1 MIQRIAREGFKG
13 NRYAIIVHKQPHL
26 NDGLMTFFLADTE
39 LALPLLQNIPF
50 FIQAI
55 LVRAVNFEIEVC
67 DIVIDH
73 FRCPTGFFYQV
84 RVDAPK
90 DLVFVIS
97 EEGKSIVD
105 IVTVKVLQ
113 NWLVIVIV
121 LPDGGTLGRGVQ
133 EPAKNQ
139 EFCKA
144 VDIVF
149 HLSETFIRGEEV
161 SQPQFLKD
169 PFEEEVAKEL
179 RMAEAVGAPFTEGKV
194 VYFRRLRCGAIR
206 EQGRNQG
213 ISCLEGILQALDI
226 IWLAV
231 VISVK
236 GTDVMDD
243 LLLGDLFPI
252 RFCDPNRLNETEI
265 RFSIICKAFD
275 VHSTLQKTYRPTHIV
290 YHKSVKKARK
300 TLQNKKKIYFRGLT
314 KWQTRE
320 DIKNKKNM
328 DPLSMYFMKVG
339 NVIVKCSYAGNG
351 RSLAGCFL
359 SYLEKKVM
367 LLD

>member
-1 MIQRIAREGFKG
+1 M
-13 NRYAIIVHKQPHL
+13 
-26 NDGLMTFFLADTE
+26 
-39 LALPLLQNIPF
+39 
-50 FIQAI
+50 
-55 LVRAVNFEIEVC
+55 
-67 DIVIDH
+67 
-73 FRCPTGFFYQV
+73 
-84 RVDAPK
+84 
-90 DLVFVIS
+90 
-97 EEGKSIVD
+97 
-105 IVTVKVLQ
+105 
-113 NWLVIVIV
+113 
-121 LPDGGTLGRGVQ
+121 
-133 EPAKNQ
+133 
-139 EFCKA
+139 
-144 VDIVF
+144 
-149 HLSETFIRGEEV
+149 
-161 SQPQFLKD
+161 
-169 PFEEEVAKEL
+169 AKEL

-206 EQGRNQG
+206 EQGGNQG

-243 LLLGDLFPI
+243 LFLGDLFPI

-320 DIKNKKNM
+320 E
-328 DPLSMYFMKVG
+328 VG
-339 NVIVKCSYAGNG
+339 I
-351 RSLAGCFL
+351 FL
-359 SYLEKKVM
+359 LENA
-367 LLD
+367 

>member
-1 MIQRIAREGFKG
+1 M
-13 NRYAIIVHKQPHL
+13 
-26 NDGLMTFFLADTE
+26 
-39 LALPLLQNIPF
+39 
-50 FIQAI
+50 
-55 LVRAVNFEIEVC
+55 
-67 DIVIDH
+67 
-73 FRCPTGFFYQV
+73 
-84 RVDAPK
+84 DA
-90 DLVFVIS
+90 
-97 EEGKSIVD
+97 
-105 IVTVKVLQ
+105 
-113 NWLVIVIV
+113 
-121 LPDGGTLGRGVQ
+121 GVQ

-243 LLLGDLFPI
+243 LFLGDLFPI

-265 RFSIICKAFD
+265 GFSIIYKAFH
-275 VHSTLQKTYRPTHIV
+275 VHSTLQKTYRPTYIV
-290 YHKSVKKARK
+290 YQKSVKKASVFFAKSILFDVFFHQKCLR
-300 TLQNKKKIYFRGLT
+300 

-320 DIKNKKNM
+320 D
-328 DPLSMYFMKVG
+328 LVQ
-339 NVIVKCSYAGNG
+339 
-351 RSLAGCFL
+351 LAHL
-359 SYLEKKVM
+359 KLEEAFGHFSKSAPM
-367 LLD
+367 L